1 MVIPAWLW
9 SLFTLVLIV
18 VTLFVGKALLM
29 PLALAILLSFL
40 LSPVCSWMERWGLGR
55 VPAVFMTAFM
65 GFSLLGLLAWVVV
78 VQLTSLSP
86 KILEY
91 QRNIEAKLSTVN
103 QYAVTVLHKLSETTE
118 GFEQGTTSSTSS
130 VEEPRGTTK
139 LPYAVRVLTTPS
151 SPWQI
156 FGGMYS
162 NLLEVMGTI
171 GVIIVLVVFFL
182 VRRDDLRD
190 RFIHLTGKKQV
201 TVTTLTLEDAG
212 TRVSRYLSTLLM
224 INFVFGVSV
233 GVGLCL
239 IGIPNF
245 LLWGILAMTLRFLPY
260 IGPWIAASM
269 PIALSMAISTGWIAP
284 ILTIGLFVVL
294 ELLNNNLIEPWI
306 YGRNTGVSAVAVLI
320 AAFFWMWLWGPVGL
334 LLATPLTV
342 CILVVGKHVPG
353 LSFLDILLGS
363 EPVFE
368 PKERVYQR
376 LLAGD
381 QEEVAELL
389 EEYLEKMPLV
399 QVYDSILIPALIQ
412 VETHWQLG
420 DLNDN
425 KHEFILQ
432 CFRDLVQYQGER
444 PKLASIPLINDSE
457 QANSPTEISEIG
469 RSTVGISV
477 LCIPAKTE
485 ADEITAL
492 MLKQVLGNRLGRVD
506 VLASTV
512 LQKEIIEVIERTKPD
527 VIYISATPPAAT
539 MHARIRG
546 KQLREQAYTKEII
559 VGLWS
564 LQSDLSR
571 SQERIGSDA
580 TVIAGLAD
588 AEGSAR
594 LISRLSSQVKNL
606 PSKQSLIYS
615 DDEKESLL
623 VSHQR

>member
-1 MVIPAWLW
+1 MC
-9 SLFTLVLIV
+9 SLVLIV
-18 VTLFVGKALLM
+18 VTLYVAKALLM

-40 LSPVCSWMERWGLGR
+40 LSPVCSLMERWGLGR
-55 VPAVFMTAFM
+55 IPAVIMTAFM

-78 VQLTSLSP
+78 LQLTSLSP
-86 KILEY
+86 KIPEY
-91 QRNIEAKLSTVN
+91 QRNIETKLSTVN
-103 QYAVTVLHKLSETTE
+103 QYAVTMLHKFSETAE
-118 GFEQGTTSSTSS
+118 GIEQDIKSTSLKGEEPQGTTKS
-130 VEEPRGTTK
+130 
-139 LPYAVRVLTTPS
+139 PYAVRVLTSPT

-156 FGGMYS
+156 FGGMYAT
-162 NLLEVMGTI
+162 LLEVMGTT

-190 RFIHLTGKKQV
+190 RFIHLTGKNQV
-201 TVTTLTLEDAG
+201 TLTTLTLEDAG
-212 TRVSRYLSTLLM
+212 KRVSRYLSTLLL
-224 INFVFGVSV
+224 INLVFGISV
-233 GVGLCL
+233 GLGLYL

-284 ILTIGLFVVL
+284 ILTIGLFVFL
-294 ELLNNNLIEPWI
+294 ELLNNNFLEPWI

-320 AAFFWMWLWGPVGL
+320 AAFFWMWLWGPIGL

-389 EEYLEKMPLV
+389 EEYFEKMPLV

-425 KHEFILQ
+425 KHKFILQ
-432 CFRDLVQYQGER
+432 CLKEMVQYQGESEKLSSTQIVGSSELANTAADR
-444 PKLASIPLINDSE
+444 SEMGGPNPKFSI
-457 QANSPTEISEIG
+457 
-469 RSTVGISV
+469 
-477 LCIPAKTE
+477 LCLPAKTE
-485 ADEITAL
+485 ADEIAAL

-506 VLASTV
+506 VLSSSV
-512 LQKEIIEVIERTKPD
+512 LHNELIEIIERTKPD
-527 VIYISATPPAAT
+527 MIYISATPPGAT
-539 MHARIRG
+539 MHARYLCKR
-546 KQLREQAYTKEII
+546 LREQAYTKEII

-571 SQERIGSDA
+571 AQERIGSNA

-594 LISRLSSQVKNL
+594 LMSQLL
-606 PSKQSLIYS
+606 PSVRNISSMPSSLYS
-615 DDEKESLL
+615 TDDKESMAI
-623 VSHQR
+623 SHQI

>member
-9 SLFTLVLIV
+9 SLFTLVLLV
-18 VTLFVGKALLM
+18 FTLYLAKALLM

-55 VPAVFMTAFM
+55 IPAVFMTAFI

-86 KILEY
+86 KIPEY
-91 QRNIEAKLSTVN
+91 QKNIEAKLSTVN
-103 QYAVTVLHKLSETTE
+103 QYAVTVLHKLSETAD
-118 GFEQGTTSSTSS
+118 GIEQDTTSSSLS
-130 VEEPRGTTK
+130 GEEPQGTAK
-139 LPYAVRVLTTPS
+139 FPYAVRVLTTPS

-190 RFIHLTGKKQV
+190 RFIHLTGKNQV

-224 INFVFGVSV
+224 INVVFGISV
-233 GVGLCL
+233 GVGLYL

-260 IGPWIAASM
+260 IGPWIAAAM
-269 PIALSMAISTGWIAP
+269 PIALSMAISTGWTAP

-294 ELLNNNLIEPWI
+294 ELLNNNIIEPWI

-425 KHEFILQ
+425 KHKFILQ
-432 CFRDLVQYQGER
+432 CFRELVQYQGES
-444 PKLASIPLINDSE
+444 PKIASVPLTNGSE
-457 QANSPTEISEIG
+457 QANSPNDLSEIE
-469 RSTVGISV
+469 RPTAGISV
-477 LCIPAKTE
+477 LCLPAKTE

-492 MLKQVLGNRLGRVD
+492 MLAQVLGHRLGRVD
-506 VLASTV
+506 VLSSTV
-512 LQKEIIEVIERTKPD
+512 LHKEIIEVIERTKPD

-539 MHARIRG
+539 MHARYLCRR
-546 KQLREQAYTKEII
+546 LREQAYTKEII

-571 SQERIGSDA
+571 AQERIGSDA

-594 LISRLSSQVKNL
+594 LMSQTSSQVKNMTTR
-606 PSKQSLIYS
+606 QSSIYN
-615 DDEKESLL
+615 DDKKESLVL
-623 VSHQR
+623 SHKL